1 MTVAATVLLGVAG
14 GFAVADW
21 VAVGADARHVEYWCK
36 PAATAAFAATAATVR
51 TPVGDTRLC
60 FVVALGLCWVGDV
73 CLMLPDGWR
82 GHDWFVPGL
91 GAFLLAQV
99 GFAVGF
105 ALRGAPASS
114 DLLGAVLVAI
124 IAVPLG
130 VRFVRALRRDGR
142 SALVGPVLAYLLA
155 IGAMATTAV
164 GSADGWGIAGAGL
177 FLASDALIAET
188 RFVRA
193 HRGAAVAIMVTYH
206 LALAALVASLV

>member
-1 MTVAATVLLGVAG
+1 MTVAATALLVVAG

-36 PAATAAFAATAATVR
+36 PAATAAFAAAAATVR
-51 TPVGDTRLC
+51 TPAGDTRLC
-60 FVVALGLCWVGDV
+60 FVLALAL
-73 CLMLPDGWR
+73 
-82 GHDWFVPGL
+82 DWFVPGL

-99 GFAVGF
+99 AFAVGF

-114 DLLGAVLVAI
+114 DLLGAGIVVI
-124 IAVPLG
+124 VAVPLG
-130 VRFVRALRRDGR
+130 ARFVRALRREGR

-206 LALAALVASLV
+206 LALAGLVASLV